1 MGDFEFLWYGFQCDA
16 GVRKI
21 TQTVFFDDIA
31 ITPVALWQLAKDPVN
46 EKHRACKHRSL
57 NTRE

>member
-21 TQTVFFDDIA
+21 NQNAFFDDIA

-46 EKHRACKHRSL
+46 ESTEHA
-57 NTRE
+57 NIDP